1 MDRTEMGRGRRKR
14 LERAQRVGYVISCA
28 GSCVAILC
36 GLIGMA
42 KASPNHALLAMTGA
56 LIIALAR
63 GDMAI
68 IEACRGDRDRKP

>member
-1 MDRTEMGRGRRKR
+1 MDRTARKR
-14 LERAQRVGYVISCA
+14 MEREKLQRLGYMIACT

-63 GDMAI
+63 GDMALTQ
-68 IEACRGDRDRKP
+68 ANRCRDSRRP